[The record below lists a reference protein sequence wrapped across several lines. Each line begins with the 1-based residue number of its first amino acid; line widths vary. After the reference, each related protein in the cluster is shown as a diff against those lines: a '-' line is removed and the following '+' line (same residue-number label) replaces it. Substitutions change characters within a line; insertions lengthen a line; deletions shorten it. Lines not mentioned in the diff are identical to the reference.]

1 MKPTVLKRS
10 VIIGGHKTSVSLEE
24 AFWRE
29 VRGLAQT
36 RRMTVSMLL
45 REIDRERETPNLS
58 SAIRV
63 YVLRQ
68 VRAQA
73 DAARQP
79 GPANHRRPELAPA

>member
-29 VRGLAQT
+29 VRGLAQA

-79 GPANHRRPELAPA
+79 GPTNHRRPELAPA